1 MVWDWF
7 TIGLI
12 LLPRL
17 MVSRM
22 KEFFYSNVILNFGVP
37 RYKKDMKRLTI
48 TQKFDNQH
56 FLNCMTTFD
65 IMACLPLGAV
75 AIQFTSWFI
84 GVRWAFQVLIGSD

>member
-12 LLPRL
+12 PLPRL

-48 TQKFDNQH
+48 TQ
-56 FLNCMTTFD
+56 
-65 IMACLPLGAV
+65 
-75 AIQFTSWFI
+75 
-84 GVRWAFQVLIGSD
+84 R